1 MPFGGPT
8 HERLAPVDDES
19 PQTTSSGDVWA
30 QIQHGTCNSS
40 ANATGFDRAL
50 TYSPPFFVRAHQT
63 TKEDCTPGT
72 LKASQVALV
81 EPVAYL
87 KDLVTS
93 CEPCTALRPP
103 LLCQH
108 PPYRQAPQAPVPC
121 NRCLAEALQRQCP
134 HLRSI
139 IGWGTRSAMRLPAFA
154 GISNTGFEALTDQ
167 SPLELRKHREEA
179 GEGASCW
186 RREIEGLRQRD
197 NSHAERRQ
205 FVQHHHEV
213 DEGAP
218 PPVRSEERRVGKEWE
233 CAG

>member
-8 HERLAPVDDES
+8 HERLAQVDDES

-87 KDLVTS
+87 KDLVTIR
-93 CEPCTALRPP
+93 TKR
-103 LLCQH
+103 
-108 PPYRQAPQAPVPC
+108 
-121 NRCLAEALQRQCP
+121 
-134 HLRSI
+134 
-139 IGWGTRSAMRLPAFA
+139 
-154 GISNTGFEALTDQ
+154 ISQTTNALTTTVM
-167 SPLELRKHREEA
+167 EEDN
-179 GEGASCW
+179 ETAS
-186 RREIEGLRQRD
+186 RD
-197 NSHAERRQ
+197 LNNH
-205 FVQHHHEV
+205 
-213 DEGAP
+213 
-218 PPVRSEERRVGKEWE
+218 
-233 CAG
+233 

>member
-30 QIQHGTCNSS
+30 QIQHDTCNSS

-87 KDLVTS
+87 KDLVMDRG
-93 CEPCTALRPP
+93 ARG
-103 LLCQH
+103 
-108 PPYRQAPQAPVPC
+108 RAD
-121 NRCLAEALQRQCP
+121 R
-134 HLRSI
+134 
-139 IGWGTRSAMRLPAFA
+139 WGPA
-154 GISNTGFEALTDQ
+154 S
-167 SPLELRKHREEA
+167 SPADL
-179 GEGASCW
+179 
-186 RREIEGLRQRD
+186 
-197 NSHAERRQ
+197 
-205 FVQHHHEV
+205 
-213 DEGAP
+213 
-218 PPVRSEERRVGKEWE
+218 
-233 CAG
+233 

>member
-87 KDLVTS
+87 KDLVTYS
-93 CEPCTALRPP
+93 IGIRGSPILQVAASYCGLETA
-103 LLCQH
+103 
-108 PPYRQAPQAPVPC
+108 
-121 NRCLAEALQRQCP
+121 
-134 HLRSI
+134 RSVRHR
-139 IGWGTRSAMRLPAFA
+139 RSLSRIQLM
-154 GISNTGFEALTDQ
+154 T
-167 SPLELRKHREEA
+167 LELRTHHLVRQCRKPRICCCA
-179 GEGASCW
+179 IPRVMGKCSPKNS
-186 RREIEGLRQRD
+186 RGL
-197 NSHAERRQ
+197 ET
-205 FVQHHHEV
+205 
-213 DEGAP
+213 
-218 PPVRSEERRVGKEWE
+218 
-233 CAG
+233 

>member
-8 HERLAPVDDES
+8 HERLAQVDDES

-87 KDLVTS
+87 KDLV
-93 CEPCTALRPP
+93 
-103 LLCQH
+103 
-108 PPYRQAPQAPVPC
+108 
-121 NRCLAEALQRQCP
+121 
-134 HLRSI
+134 
-139 IGWGTRSAMRLPAFA
+139 SAVSFA
-154 GISNTGFEALTDQ
+154 
-167 SPLELRKHREEA
+167 
-179 GEGASCW
+179 
-186 RREIEGLRQRD
+186 
-197 NSHAERRQ
+197 
-205 FVQHHHEV
+205 
-213 DEGAP
+213 
-218 PPVRSEERRVGKEWE
+218 PVRSDELNELMWALGPPFVAIS
-233 CAG
+233 AGLFS

>member
-8 HERLAPVDDES
+8 HERLAQVDDES

-87 KDLVTS
+87 KDLVRMYNPDS
-93 CEPCTALRPP
+93 LV
-103 LLCQH
+103 
-108 PPYRQAPQAPVPC
+108 YD
-121 NRCLAEALQRQCP
+121 NQRAWESDGGHGHIAAYTVCRTC
-134 HLRSI
+134 RS
-139 IGWGTRSAMRLPAFA
+139 
-154 GISNTGFEALTDQ
+154 D
-167 SPLELRKHREEA
+167 
-179 GEGASCW
+179 
-186 RREIEGLRQRD
+186 
-197 NSHAERRQ
+197 
-205 FVQHHHEV
+205 
-213 DEGAP
+213 
-218 PPVRSEERRVGKEWE
+218 
-233 CAG
+233 

>member
-87 KDLVTS
+87 KDLVTFRCPRS
-93 CEPCTALRPP
+93 PIASMLATSYGIHSAL
-103 LLCQH
+103 H
-108 PPYRQAPQAPVPC
+108 PTS
-121 NRCLAEALQRQCP
+121 
-134 HLRSI
+134 H
-139 IGWGTRSAMRLPAFA
+139 RSA
-154 GISNTGFEALTDQ
+154 S
-167 SPLELRKHREEA
+167 
-179 GEGASCW
+179 
-186 RREIEGLRQRD
+186 
-197 NSHAERRQ
+197 
-205 FVQHHHEV
+205 
-213 DEGAP
+213 P
-218 PPVRSEERRVGKEWE
+218 PPFL
-233 CAG
+233 CDL